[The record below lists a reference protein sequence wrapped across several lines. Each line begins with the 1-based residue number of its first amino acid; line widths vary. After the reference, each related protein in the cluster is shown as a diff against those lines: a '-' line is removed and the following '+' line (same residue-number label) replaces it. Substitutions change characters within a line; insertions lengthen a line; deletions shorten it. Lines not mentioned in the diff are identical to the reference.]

1 MERVQKPR
9 CFINTASV
17 SENRGK
23 ASSEIADME
32 HVVVFILLNKV
43 QSKGL

>member
-9 CFINTASV
+9 CFINTE

-23 ASSEIADME
+23 ASSETAGME